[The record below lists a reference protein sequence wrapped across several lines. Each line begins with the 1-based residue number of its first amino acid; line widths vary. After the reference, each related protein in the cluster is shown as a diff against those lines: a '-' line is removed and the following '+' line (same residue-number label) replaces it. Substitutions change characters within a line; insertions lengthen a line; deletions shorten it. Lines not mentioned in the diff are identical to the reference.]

1 MAAMQHGIQQVKVRV
16 DRDECDG
23 QDHRDRHTYLEP

>member
-1 MAAMQHGIQQVKVRV
+1 MTAMQHSIQQVKVRV

-23 QDHRDRHTYLEP
+23 QDDRDRYPYLEP